1 MQLGAG
7 PLLILFAILLRRSK
21 LQNMSAQ
28 QPVLTSTVQD
38 LTAAKLIAYYPPPAP
53 IPWPSAQPATVQTTE
68 IEQQNA
74 AAMQH
79 YAVDVRNANVLA
91 DYTTAANNWQTNKV
105 LEPAAP
111 LPTPPQYVYFDG
123 GAFTQWW
130 ADYQATIGTGNN
142 APPLYFIKPFPN
154 PPDPVILAAGAV
166 TIAVPALD
174 GPIGAAVPGNP
185 GVFTPSASDN
195 FPDGYVYGGPTG
207 VYQKH
212 VYSNPFTVGQ
222 TRVIWVKLN

>member
-1 MQLGAG
+1 
-7 PLLILFAILLRRSK
+7 
-21 LQNMSAQ
+21 
-28 QPVLTSTVQD
+28 
-38 LTAAKLIAYYPPPAP
+38 
-53 IPWPSAQPATVQTTE
+53 
-68 IEQQNA
+68 
-74 AAMQH
+74 MQH

-185 GVFTPSASDN
+185 ACSRRARATTFRTVTFTR
-195 FPDGYVYGGPTG
+195 GPRGCIRNINMPTLSRLG
-207 VYQKH
+207 RR
-212 VYSNPFTVGQ
+212 G
-222 TRVIWVKLN
+222 

>member
-53 IPWPSAQPATVQTTE
+53 IPWPSAQPATVQATE

-79 YAVDVRNANVLA
+79 YAVDVRNANLLA

-212 VYSNPFTVGQ
+212 Q
-222 TRVIWVKLN
+222 